1 MTFKGPFHSV
11 ILWFRKENRLK
22 PCWWR
27 YFPRTRLGQCGDE
40 GRWRAKRLYAASGQ
54 VLYRKISRAIIGLFS
69 SQLFAKV
76 QPKPPGQ
83 DLGEAQRP
91 SRFPTT
97 GLNLMQAKQF
107 SILKKH
113 RKMRS
118 QTFADLQTF
127 VASSWWCKQ
136 AQVQALGHFWS
147 LQDFPLGA
155 EHTPPQ
161 VS

>member
-1 MTFKGPFHSV
+1 MREGEEGKDCMQLLDKYYTEK
-11 ILWFRKENRLK
+11 
-22 PCWWR
+22 
-27 YFPRTRLGQCGDE
+27 FPVPSLVSS
-40 GRWRAKRLYAASGQ
+40 AASSLPRCNPSLQG
-54 VLYRKISRAIIGLFS
+54 RTN
-69 SQLFAKV
+69 
-76 QPKPPGQ
+76 
-83 DLGEAQRP
+83 LGEAQRP

-97 GLNLMQAKQF
+97 GLNLIQAKQF

-118 QTFADLQTF
+118 QTSADLQTF

-155 EHTPPQ
+155 EHIPSQ